1 MRLVAF
7 RGSVC
12 TPSRGS
18 QKVAPDSD
26 LPIVA
31 LSHGYGA
38 TATATAMDP
47 TVPNAAAQAHLVTGH
62 GWEPDSHVQEQAIC
76 PCHASSGG
84 RRSN

>member
-26 LPIVA
+26 LPIVV

-38 TATATAMDP
+38 TATAMDP
-47 TVPNAAAQAHLVTGH
+47 TVARLLDPNPAPVRDTLAQVIRLG
-62 GWEPDSHVQEQAIC
+62 S
-76 PCHASSGG
+76 
-84 RRSN
+84 